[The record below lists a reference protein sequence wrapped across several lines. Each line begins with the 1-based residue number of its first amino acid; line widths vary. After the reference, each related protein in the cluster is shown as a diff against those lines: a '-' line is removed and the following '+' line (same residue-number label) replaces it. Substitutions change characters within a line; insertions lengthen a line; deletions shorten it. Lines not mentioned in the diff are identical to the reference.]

1 MEKALALST
10 FLSLCVPLVDSVDS
24 IFANPKLKIS
34 KFSLPAGTPAHETT
48 KKMPSSSRN
57 TSDSW
62 VKKATGLSPGSMAP
76 LSSAV
81 NAAASAY
88 GVGVLVFW
96 GRSFPRKREM
106 CKCVGEEKQRTHFSA
121 VAILNF
127 MRGFRRCCCHHIAR
141 AGKRRERER
150 EERDDSLSISLHLR
164 SRRIHLG
171 SKRTRFLSPPADIY
185 VFLALSFVSVFSPFF
200 SSFLGGELWV
210 LCASD

>member
-10 FLSLCVPLVDSVDS
+10 FLSLCSSRGLVDS

-34 KFSLPAGTPAHETT
+34 KFSLPAGTPAQQRRHTKQQ

-88 GVGVLVFW
+88 GVGVLVFLW
-96 GRSFPRKREM
+96 TIVPEDVNNG
-106 CKCVGEEKQRTHFSA
+106 H
-121 VAILNF
+121 IL
-127 MRGFRRCCCHHIAR
+127 
-141 AGKRRERER
+141 
-150 EERDDSLSISLHLR
+150 
-164 SRRIHLG
+164 
-171 SKRTRFLSPPADIY
+171 
-185 VFLALSFVSVFSPFF
+185 
-200 SSFLGGELWV
+200 
-210 LCASD
+210 

>member
-10 FLSLCVPLVDSVDS
+10 FFHCYLSWTRFLQTL
-24 IFANPKLKIS
+24 NS
-34 KFSLPAGTPAHETT
+34 KFSKILAASWHAPAQRNNK

-88 GVGVLVFW
+88 GVGVLVFF
-96 GRSFPRKREM
+96 GRSFPRKRERLLFASG
-106 CKCVGEEKQRTHFSA
+106 KKQRTHFLA
-121 VAILNF
+121 VAIFEIL
-127 MRGFRRCCCHHIAR
+127 RCGGSRRCCHHIAH

-150 EERDDSLSISLHLR
+150 DVSLSICA
-164 SRRIHLG
+164 RIAFV
-171 SKRTRFLSPPADIY
+171 SDQNRTRFLSSPDDMYYISRSLFCICLL
-185 VFLALSFVSVFSPFF
+185 FLHFSLPF
-200 SSFLGGELWV
+200 LKGRVLWV